1 MFQALGYATCG
12 VGKWHLGTV
21 ARFGATRNGF
31 DQWLGIPY
39 SNDNSKYHPVL
50 SAEMP
55 PLPFYDGEVVIETDP
70 DQSQFT
76 KRFTQR
82 AVSFLEHHADQPF
95 FLYMP
100 HVMPHVPIFA
110 SRDFAGTSEHGL
122 YGDVIQELDW
132 SVGQIL
138 ATLKRLEVDN
148 NTLVI
153 FFSDNGPWLSYG
165 EHAGSATP
173 LREGKLTTFEGGVR
187 VPCLVRWPG
196 KIPAN
201 RVNDEPFMSIDWLPT
216 LIELVGGRPP
226 NHNIDGLSVTP
237 LLLGEPSANRRTK
250 RSSSM
255 AAPNCRRSAVGPGSC
270 ISRILTSPPPPNPAE
285 VVSPR
290 IGARTRRSQSPRAV
304 SRASP
309 AATADVSSGWSFRCS
324 ICAATPAN
332 RRTSPRNI
340 QISSP
345 VSPAWP
351 NPSARTGRHTARHG
365 GQ

>member
-1 MFQALGYATCG
+1 
-12 VGKWHLGTV
+12 
-21 ARFGATRNGF
+21 
-31 DQWLGIPY
+31 
-39 SNDNSKYHPVL
+39 
-50 SAEMP
+50 MP

-82 AVSFLEHHADQPF
+82 AVSFIEHHADQPF

-138 ATLKRLEVDN
+138 ATLKRLEIDN

-216 LIELVGGRPP
+216 LTELVGGRPP
-226 NHNIDGLSVTP
+226 NRKIDGLSVTP
-237 LLLGEPSANRRTK
+237 LLLGEPGAKSPHEALFFYARHRIAGGPQRALEAAFPASLHHHRRRTGPRWQALELGQEQGAVDHAERYRGHRK
-250 RSSSM
+250 PPRRT
-255 AAPNCRRSAVGPGSC
+255 CRAVGAVAVRSAQRPRRIEERRRATSGYRRPSLSPG
-270 ISRILTSPPPPNPAE
+270 RTH
-285 VVSPR
+285 PR
-290 IGARTRRSQSPRAV
+290 GI
-304 SRASP
+304 
-309 AATADVSSGWSFRCS
+309 
-324 ICAATPAN
+324 
-332 RRTSPRNI
+332 
-340 QISSP
+340 
-345 VSPAWP
+345 
-351 NPSARTGRHTARHG
+351 GRHTARHG